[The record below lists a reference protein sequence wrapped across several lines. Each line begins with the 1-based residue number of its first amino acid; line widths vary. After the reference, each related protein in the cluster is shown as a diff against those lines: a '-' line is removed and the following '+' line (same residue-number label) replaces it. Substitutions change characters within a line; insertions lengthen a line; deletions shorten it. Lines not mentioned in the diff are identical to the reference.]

1 MAVGTGGLHGGL
13 HSTAEVLLRLHHLEG
28 VGGEL
33 GCRAGELELAVEH
46 QQRVVAVG
54 HARDDTATDELLVGL
69 STEELGLC
77 RAGGIQQRAEEIH
90 LPAGLHG

>member
-1 MAVGTGGLHGGL
+1 MEVGTGGLYGRL

-28 VGGEL
+28 MGSEF

-54 HARDDTATDELLVGL
+54 HACDDTATDELLVGL
-69 STEELGLC
+69 GTEELGL
-77 RAGGIQQRAEEIH
+77 RRSGGIQQ
-90 LPAGLHG
+90 